1 MSTLPYLVFFTGR
14 DDPRDCMVIGEDEK
28 PVFFEFETTDMCT
41 TVGTVAARATFLAID
56 SPLSPSIGRAVIPGS
71 VSAHFLTLEN
81 AREVPIE
88 RLIMPGSS
96 PHARRF
102 VSATDDRVYEWRR
115 SYEDPTSYELWAGPN
130 AQIAIFHKFQ
140 HSTPVGM
147 SHATLQYCFTDG
159 LLLIEAL
166 VTLNL
171 NRWLDLNMSG

>member
-14 DDPRDCMVIGEDEK
+14 DDPRDCMIIGEDEK
-28 PVFFEFETTDMCT
+28 HVFFEFETTDMCT
-41 TVGTVAARATFLAID
+41 TIFSDRQ
-56 SPLSPSIGRAVIPGS
+56 PAVTLHWAGGHS
-71 VSAHFLTLEN
+71 GLGSAHFLTLGE
-81 AREVPIE
+81 AREIPME

-96 PHARRF
+96 PNARRF
-102 VSATDDRVYEWRR
+102 VSATDDGVYEWRR

-130 AQIAIFHKFQ
+130 LNVQIAAFHKFD

-147 SHATLQYCFTDG
+147 SHATLQYCFANG
-159 LLLIEAL
+159 LLLLEAL

>member
-14 DDPRDCMVIGEDEK
+14 DDPRDCMIIGEDQK
-28 PVFFEFETTDMCT
+28 YVFFEFETTDMCT
-41 TVGTVAARATFLAID
+41 TVFSDRQPAVALHWASGHPGLGTAR
-56 SPLSPSIGRAVIPGS
+56 
-71 VSAHFLTLEN
+71 FLTHEH
-81 AREVPIE
+81 AREIPIE

-96 PHARRF
+96 PLDRRF

-147 SHATLQYCFTDG
+147 SHATLQYCFTDA
-159 LLLIEAL
+159 LLLLEAL

>member
-41 TVGTVAARATFLAID
+41 TILSDRQPAVALHWAG
-56 SPLSPSIGRAVIPGS
+56 SHPGLG
-71 VSAHFLTLEN
+71 SAHFLTLEN
-81 AREVPIE
+81 VREVPIE

>member
-14 DDPRDCMVIGEDEK
+14 DDPRDCMIIGEDEK
-28 PVFFEFETTDMCT
+28 HVFFEFETTDMYFSDRQPA
-41 TVGTVAARATFLAID
+41 VALHWA
-56 SPLSPSIGRAVIPGS
+56 GGHPG
-71 VSAHFLTLEN
+71 LEI
-81 AREVPIE
+81 PIE

-96 PHARRF
+96 PLDRRF

-115 SYEDPTSYELWAGPN
+115 SYEDPTSYEGPN

-147 SHATLQYCFTDG
+147 SHATLQYCFTDA
-159 LLLIEAL
+159 LLLLEAL

-171 NRWLDLNMSG
+171 NRWLDLDMNG